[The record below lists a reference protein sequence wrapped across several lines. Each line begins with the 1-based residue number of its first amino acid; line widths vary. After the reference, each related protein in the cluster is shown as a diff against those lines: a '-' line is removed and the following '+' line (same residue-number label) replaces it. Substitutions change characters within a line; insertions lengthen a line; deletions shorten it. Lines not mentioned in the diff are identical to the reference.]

1 MISIGVIGRGTAGIA
16 SVLSIL
22 HYCKTSDN
30 LQNIKITCIHDPNTP
45 ILTVGES
52 ASPALVY
59 LMQRVLDFN
68 FENDLNAV
76 DGTVRFGGK
85 HLWEDNL
92 GNPFDV
98 IYRAPGLLINSEK
111 TSMYLVEKLNKL
123 YPNVFFE
130 EHDKIIGTSQNK
142 FKVMLQGEKN
152 QYTFDY
158 VIDSTGAPTFEE
170 LNSGDYDF
178 PTFETVNSAI
188 IFPEFKTYKE
198 EYTTNV
204 FHKNGW
210 MFGVPLQHRKAFGY
224 LYNNSITSQEEAIE
238 HFKKI
243 KPEVEVEK
251 LRAITWKHYFRK
263 KAMDGRIFY
272 MGNKLYFFEPAQGLP
287 LHYYITISQFF
298 IQRVY
303 DNDIS
308 KIDVEHFVNLTH
320 QIDMIKLQD
329 LIALNYAGTNN
340 MDSEFWKQTKI
351 NAVQRLKSSDR
362 FQFFLQITKETTED
376 QQYWSHP
383 PELMKQYIE
392 GLDVDLKELL
402 P

>member
-1 MISIGVIGRGTAGIA
+1 
-16 SVLSIL
+16 
-22 HYCKTSDN
+22 
-30 LQNIKITCIHDPNTP
+30 
-45 ILTVGES
+45 
-52 ASPALVY
+52 
-59 LMQRVLDFN
+59 
-68 FENDLNAV
+68 
-76 DGTVRFGGK
+76 
-85 HLWEDNL
+85 
-92 GNPFDV
+92 
-98 IYRAPGLLINSEK
+98 
-111 TSMYLVEKLNKL
+111 MYLVEKLNKL